1 MKIKSENYVSVIAA
15 SLIRPILTLV
25 ETLEAQK
32 PVVPNEVQTG
42 LRENGYSCAITALTV
57 FLLESALNRTRYVRR
72 DKAERDATKYF
83 AKISEEWELT
93 ADVEELFAAR
103 DAIVHNHL
111 WKARTFNDNQGRKGF
126 AAPPQLISGYGSAR
140 FRRVV
145 NPANRLSRRLGLN
158 LFPARIWRR
167 DAYITLKTA
176 GRVLKKL
183 ESMKREYFSVSD
195 EQFEFRGQ
203 DLTLHE
209 ILDNLAIPPESCS
222 LSTLKQK
229 RKENRT

>member
-25 ETLEAQK
+25 ETLEAQN
-32 PVVPNEVQTG
+32 PAVPNEVQTG
-42 LRENGYSCAITALTV
+42 LRENGYSCALTALAV

-72 DKAERDATKYF
+72 DKAQRDATKYF
-83 AKISEEWELT
+83 AKISPDPELA

-103 DAIVHNHL
+103 DAVAHNHL
-111 WKARTFNDNQGRKGF
+111 WKARTCVYKGRMRF
-126 AAPPQLISGYGSAR
+126 RQPPQLIDGYGNDR
-140 FRRVV
+140 LRRVM
-145 NPANRLSRRLGLN
+145 NPATRLSRRLGLN

-167 DAYITLKTA
+167 DAYITVKTVGRALKM
-176 GRVLKKL
+176 L
-183 ESMKREYFSVSD
+183 ESMKREYFYISA
-195 EQFEFRGQ
+195 EQFEFCGQ

-209 ILDNLAIPPESCS
+209 ILDKLAIPPESS
-222 LSTLKQK
+222 PLSTLKQE